1 MDRRCTSAVWRSGL
15 LVSSGSPTQCLL
27 LPFPTRLAPSTCQA
41 HQTITWNS
49 TNNEFPD
56 NIDYNEL
63 KHLIREHTTKGQATA
78 ISIPG
83 HPDQALQRFE
93 SFFCEQL
100 RDQHDRVD
108 LFVRSKADEFRR
120 RLIDYERKANKM
132 IGNWEDLQETLR
144 GRKGDRLA
152 RLETRIMRYVL
163 RPHTSPN
170 SHRLEVDEG

>member
-1 MDRRCTSAVWRSGL
+1 MDRRCTSAVSRSGL
-15 LVSSGSPTQCLL
+15 LVSTAFPIPVLL
-27 LPFPTRLAPSTCQA
+27 LRFSARHVPSTCQA
-41 HQTITWNS
+41 HQTILNLAK
-49 TNNEFPD
+49 NQYPD

-120 RLIDYERKANKM
+120 RLLDYERKANKL
-132 IGNWEDLQETLR
+132 IGNGDDLQETLR

-152 RLETRIMRYVL
+152 RLETRIMRFVCTIPPRTPCWVL
-163 RPHTSPN
+163 TGYRG
-170 SHRLEVDEG
+170 D